1 VNTDFTAIL
10 AILTLVT
17 GVMWGG
23 YALFMRVGRRTQA
36 GATDAPAG
44 EGKRKEPL
52 LVEYARFLFPVFLV
66 VLVVRGFIVEPFKIP
81 SGSMLPTLH
90 IGDYILV
97 NKFSYGLRSPIGYYK
112 MLDLGSPER
121 GDVVVFRYP
130 NDPSVDFI
138 KRVIGVPGDKIQYH
152 DKQLWINDQ
161 KIVLKDRHTYARDDN
176 FDELVE
182 LLGKVSHH
190 ILLKKDVDYL
200 AQPQEYRVPK
210 GEYFVMGDNRDNSND
225 SRFWGFVPDANL
237 KGRAFLIWWSW
248 NGGLQWSRIGT
259 IIK

>member
-17 GVMWGG
+17 GAVWGG
-23 YALFMRVGRRTQA
+23 YVLIFARRKRA
-36 GATDAPAG
+36 NADATDSIAE

-66 VLVVRGFIVEPFKIP
+66 VLIVRGFIVEPFKIP

-97 NKFSYGLRSPIGYYK
+97 NKYAYGLRSPIGDYK
-112 MLDLGSPER
+112 WVDLGSPKR

-138 KRVIGVPGDKIQYH
+138 KRVIGVPGDKIEYH
-152 DKQLWINDQ
+152 NKQLWINNQ
-161 KIVLKDRHTYARDDN
+161 KIVLKNRHTYARDDN
-176 FDELVE
+176 FDELEE
-182 LLGKVSHH
+182 LLGKVTHH
-190 ILLKKDVDYL
+190 ILLRKDVDYL
-200 AQPQEYRVPK
+200 AQPQEYLVPK

-248 NGGLQWSRIGT
+248 NDGLQWSRIGT